1 MEKDGDAIY
10 RDYVSK
16 VTTLVTRLLASG
28 RQVRLLIGDKGDIEA
43 ARDILEQLAPAEANK
58 VAFEPSAS
66 LHELMQQ
73 IAKTDVVIA
82 SRYHNIVCALA
93 MGRPTISM
101 AYASKNDAL
110 LHDTGLA
117 AFCHRIDNF
126 DPETILSQV
135 DFAFEHQTILTT
147 QVKAGVERYRSRLA
161 RQEELLPTTF
171 LDNVRSTADPAIQ
184 SRRPN

>member
-101 AYASKNDAL
+101 AYASKTTLCCTIPDWRHSA
-110 LHDTGLA
+110 TGL
-117 AFCHRIDNF
+117 
-126 DPETILSQV
+126 TIL
-135 DFAFEHQTILTT
+135 ILK
-147 QVKAGVERYRSRLA
+147 QSS
-161 RQEELLPTTF
+161 P
-171 LDNVRSTADPAIQ
+171 RSTLLSSIK
-184 SRRPN
+184 RF

>member
-1 MEKDGDAIY
+1 MPSG
-10 RDYVSK
+10 DYVSK
-16 VTTLVTRLLASG
+16 VTTLVNRLLASG

-73 IAKTDVVIA
+73 IAGIDVVIA
-82 SRYHNIVCALA
+82 KSRYHNIVCALA
-93 MGRPTISM
+93 MGRPTIST

-117 AFCHRIDNF
+117 AFCHRIDSLILKQSSPRSTLLSSIERF
-126 DPETILSQV
+126 D
-135 DFAFEHQTILTT
+135 T

-161 RQEELLPTTF
+161 RQEELLHTTF
-171 LDNVRSTADPAIQ
+171 LDNVRSTADPAVQ
-184 SRRPN
+184 SLRPN

>member
-16 VTTLVTRLLASG
+16 VTTLVNRLLASG

-73 IAKTDVVIA
+73 IARTDVVIA

-93 MGRPTISM
+93 MGRPTIST
-101 AYASKNDAL
+101 AYAIKNDAL

-117 AFCHRIDNF
+117 AFCHRIDSF
-126 DPETILSQV
+126 DPETILSRGRLCFRASNDIDHAGESRCGALSQP
-135 DFAFEHQTILTT
+135 AGTT
-147 QVKAGVERYRSRLA
+147 GRASSHHISRQC
-161 RQEELLPTTF
+161 QEYG
-171 LDNVRSTADPAIQ
+171 
-184 SRRPN
+184 